1 MEAQVSGWQ
10 YPLTVAYQCW
20 SAGDVPCLHIALPN
34 VKLAYQLFVDSD
46 GRSDQTMAVV
56 SLGLPDHE
64 GIDPMDG
71 TSPASQITA
80 AGTLGSSV

>member
-20 SAGDVPCLHIALPN
+20 SAGDVPCLHIALLN

-46 GRSDQTMAVV
+46 GRSD
-56 SLGLPDHE
+56 
-64 GIDPMDG
+64 
-71 TSPASQITA
+71 
-80 AGTLGSSV
+80 